1 MLGPLTQKHRPLH
14 QAIDDDSRSRSNQP
28 TTMAKGDTSRANK
41 RKFGSGK
48 GSPYAALPRRGP
60 PAIFVTCESGREN
73 KCKREALELLHH
85 YYYLSREDGNTTFQQ
100 TAASSDQIA
109 DQSSPITAE
118 HHDIDE
124 SNSLDGQQKQPL
136 SLEEELSLLRK
147 GVMAEEVLTY
157 ERNPKSHKGV
167 NDSNGAGKSSNK
179 KLLSS
184 MKSPFSIYESG
195 VRGMICVLCNLKG
208 SEMIPYDDI
217 VAKVKSTKDEEA
229 TSFANNDE
237 TEDNQVVCKSIEKE
251 DENSDEEDSPSY
263 MQTVLWDPVDT
274 VRCIIEGV
282 IKECSPNATSELLS
296 SAPSSR
302 FITRMIPMQATVS
315 YLFCIPISNSYN
327 CFGMSSHTHY
337 LYFVKRKCYASVDEI
352 KLVTKSLLQRYLS
365 SRIQKSETIP
375 ASTNNIS
382 FKVDM
387 KRRLCSHLT
396 RDQVIDAITPIVLG
410 CSDTAE
416 EEGGEVDG
424 TQKKNGCATFS
435 VNLSD
440 PDFAIR
446 IEIVKTLCGISILP
460 REQWYKNFNIAEL
473 IDSKDNDKKD

>member
-1 MLGPLTQKHRPLH
+1 
-14 QAIDDDSRSRSNQP
+14 
-28 TTMAKGDTSRANK
+28 MAKGDTSRANK

-109 DQSSPITAE
+109 DQSSPITEE

-124 SNSLDGQQKQPL
+124 SNSLDEQQKQPL

-157 ERNPKSHKGV
+157 ERNPKKHKGV
-167 NDSNGAGKSSNK
+167 DDSNGAGKSNNK

-229 TSFANNDE
+229 KSSANND
-237 TEDNQVVCKSIEKE
+237 TSEDNQVMCKSVEKGDKE
-251 DENSDEEDSPSY
+251 EEQSDEEDSPTN

-274 VRCIIEGV
+274 VRCIIGDV
-282 IKECSPNATSELLS
+282 IKECNPNATSKLLS

-315 YLFCIPISNSYN
+315 SLFC
-327 CFGMSSHTHY
+327 
-337 LYFVKRKCYASVDEI
+337 
-352 KLVTKSLLQRYLS
+352 
-365 SRIQKSETIP
+365 
-375 ASTNNIS
+375 
-382 FKVDM
+382 
-387 KRRLCSHLT
+387 
-396 RDQVIDAITPIVLG
+396 TPH
-410 CSDTAE
+410 
-416 EEGGEVDG
+416 
-424 TQKKNGCATFS
+424 K
-435 VNLSD
+435 
-440 PDFAIR
+440 
-446 IEIVKTLCGISILP
+446 
-460 REQWYKNFNIAEL
+460 
-473 IDSKDNDKKD
+473 